1 MFITKENVINMISRK
16 EAMKVGLEW
25 GLIFLIIGAII
36 GMLITLYIVDK
47 HSLQMCAELFEQMS
61 C

>member
-1 MFITKENVINMISRK
+1 MNMITRK
-16 EAMKVGLEW
+16 EAMKVSLEW
-25 GLIFLIIGAII
+25 GLIFLIIGAMI

-47 HSLQMCAELFEQMS
+47 HSLQMCAVLFEQMS

>member
-1 MFITKENVINMISRK
+1 MNMITRK
-16 EAMKVGLEW
+16 EAMKVSLEW
-25 GLIFLIIGAII
+25 GLIFFIIGAMI

-47 HSLQMCAELFEQMS
+47 HSLQMCVVLFEQMS